1 MSAAQAGWMSDYTV
15 TVTLQVSSDA
25 DRDRLKSLL
34 DSGLRE
40 LPGIASRYGATVTGS
55 SVSIEG

>member
-1 MSAAQAGWMSDYTV
+1 MSDYTV